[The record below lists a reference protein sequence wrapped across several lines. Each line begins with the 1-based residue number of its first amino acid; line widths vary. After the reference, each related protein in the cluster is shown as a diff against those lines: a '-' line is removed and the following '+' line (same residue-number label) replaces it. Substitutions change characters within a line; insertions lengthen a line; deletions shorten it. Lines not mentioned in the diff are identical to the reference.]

1 MNNHD
6 IIIGEIKDSVEL
18 GDILDTL
25 VNEGH
30 YGISGTPYSDEAL
43 VHIYED
49 LKKRGVNIT
58 NPKHILR
65 RYKETSVKDALGDYG
80 YHDEETLREEL
91 DPIYLKS
98 GLILITD

>member
-1 MNNHD
+1 MDNND
-6 IIIGEIKDSVEL
+6 IIMSDIKDSDEL
-18 GDILDTL
+18 GDILYTL

-49 LKKRGVNIT
+49 LKERGVNIT
-58 NPKHILR
+58 SPKHILR

-80 YHDEETLREEL
+80 YTNEEELMEHL
-91 DPIYLKS
+91 DPICLKS
-98 GLILITD
+98 GLILVID